1 MILLLPFVLI
11 IVLLIAFYLQ
21 HEELRHQQKIV
32 EELRKSPSG
41 AQPVN
46 TTQLIGIHNFTKD
59 QSPSPQSPTP
69 IHTPLPSAPLNTQV
83 NFEVQY
89 EKLLLEFKQSMNK
102 ASVDLEQNYQKAIED
117 SKLHH
122 DKFMQSIEQNIL
134 SSQNQNLT
142 EMSSKVNDVLLKFEQ
157 NLADFLSKAENQ
169 SLESINLE
177 LRSARQLIDTYKS
190 QQFNIIDE
198 NIIAVLERTVSLV
211 LKQKLTLKDQMDLVH
226 EALEKAKLEKFFA

>member
-11 IVLLIAFYLQ
+11 VVLLIAFYLQ

-32 EELRKSPSG
+32 DELRKAPSNHEPLTSPE
-41 AQPVN
+41 P
-46 TTQLIGIHNFTKD
+46 IGVHNFN
-59 QSPSPQSPTP
+59 SPQTHALNPPT
-69 IHTPLPSAPLNTQV
+69 LPALAPASEV
-83 NFEVQY
+83 NFEAQY
-89 EKLLLEFKQSMNK
+89 QKLLEEFKQSMSK

-122 DKFMQSIEQNIL
+122 NKFMHDIEQNIL

>member
-21 HEELRHQQKIV
+21 HEELKHQHKIV
-32 EELRKSPSG
+32 DELRKSPSG
-41 AQPVN
+41 TQPVN
-46 TTQLIGIHNFTKD
+46 TTQAIGVHNFD
-59 QSPSPQSPTP
+59 PQPAPHTSLPNPTP
-69 IHTPLPSAPLNTQV
+69 ISSSIDKSQV
-83 NFEVQY
+83 NFEVEYQ
-89 EKLLLEFKQSMNK
+89 KLLVEFKQSMSK
-102 ASVDLEQNYQKAIED
+102 ASIDLEQNYQKAIEN
-117 SKLHH
+117 STMHH
-122 DKFMQSIEQNIL
+122 NKFMQSIEQNIL
-134 SSQNQNLT
+134 NSQTQNLT

-190 QQFNIIDE
+190 QQFSIIDE